1 VDETEKQYQALLE
14 SINETIAQI
23 QSLRDSITTTIPA
36 ELRMASLI
44 EYQMIFGEA
53 QHVQQTILNALAII
67 ATSRQAV
74 ALEASTKEYRLA
86 RKSSEA
92 LAKSY
97 GALQKAF
104 DRARDGM
111 ERGVVLE
118 PVYELLRPMVDAI
131 QDTGTLIIL
140 LARHSEDEAITEQAG
155 RLEEGLA
162 QIEREGARQRLKVLA
177 KNLNVLLEQEAK
189 FGGNVPLALTNQIDD
204 IKAQIG
210 ETRKLIK

>member
-1 VDETEKQYQALLE
+1 VDETEKQYQTLLE

-111 ERGVVLE
+111 ERGVALE

-189 FGGNVPLALTNQIDD
+189 FGGSVPLALTNQIDD